1 MYEATLADAMSFWLA
16 FLQVIYMI
24 YKRTFGYKTIPIGS
38 LLFPKVIVLLQILA
52 RTMLYPTNCDFALLA
67 LYGVLKS
74 L

>member
-1 MYEATLADAMSFWLA
+1 
-16 FLQVIYMI
+16 MI

-38 LLFPKVIVLLQILA
+38 FLFPNVIVLLQILA